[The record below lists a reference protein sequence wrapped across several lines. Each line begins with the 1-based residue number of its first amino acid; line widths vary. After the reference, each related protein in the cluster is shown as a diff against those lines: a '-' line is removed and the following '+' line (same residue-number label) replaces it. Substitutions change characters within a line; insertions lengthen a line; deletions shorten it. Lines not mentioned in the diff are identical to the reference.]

1 MGDIITEIKSLMT
14 RMENVEG
21 GGSNFVDE
29 DVDWRIQKGPNDFY
43 DIIAG
48 IGENK
53 YVTMGYV
60 RAVPELDLPNGQ
72 TLGNVIGIPGAKS
85 LLKVTVYNFRWQK
98 NNRVRNAYRFW
109 RDNYLYFGKKYLKDF
124 QGLKPPRYDTT
135 NLNYGQDGITAYDD
149 DNEKKYGN
157 TYTPINYKH
166 LKNEY
171 TKSTFYVVLEN
182 GSIREVDPNKLTF
195 KKREETSIER
205 NIASL
210 VSCCQDEEH
219 EDVIK
224 ILQGM
229 DYRLFLHSN
238 ILFISATSEGK
249 PLVYIN
255 EVLSKELVEDT
266 GVNQQELIQIAKDRY
281 NKDSVAQIQSEE

>member
-1 MGDIITEIKSLMT
+1 MGDVITEIKSLMT

-21 GGSNFVDE
+21 GGSNYVCE

-72 TLGNVIGIPGAKS
+72 TLGDVIGIPGVKS

-98 NNRVRNAYRFW
+98 NDKVRRSYGFW
-109 RDNYLYFGKKYLKDF
+109 RDNYLHLGQKYVKGF
-124 QGLKPPRYDTT
+124 QGLKPPRYHNT

-149 DNEKKYGN
+149 DNEKKLGN

-166 LKNEY
+166 LQNEY
-171 TKSTFYVVLEN
+171 TKSTFYVVNEN
-182 GSIREVDPNKLTF
+182 GSIQEVDPKKLTF

-205 NIASL
+205 NIALIIS
-210 VSCCQDEEH
+210 SCPDMH
-219 EDVIK
+219 EQIIK
-224 ILQGM
+224 LLQGM

-238 ILFISATSEGK
+238 MLFISATSEGK
-249 PLVYIN
+249 PVVYIN
-255 EVLSKELVEDT
+255 EVLSKELIEDT
-266 GVNQQELIQIAKDRY
+266 GVNQEELIQIAKDRY
-281 NKDSVAQIQSEE
+281 NKDSVKQIEAEE